1 MDSLSFDVLVFV
13 VWPLG
18 DSKIYFGMFH
28 KDVSYSTSF
37 MASFMTSCNVSAL
50 SCESSNLLCFTIAK
64 CQQYFCHNTVVLR
77 VKTWRECWIFFNLFL
92 LIFKFYIVST
102 AYLWRTEG
110 VDQQEL
116 SETLWKHE
124 DHSLLA
130 MKFDGL
136 SIPHTCDH
144 NSFICSF
151 VFAERPVM
159 YTKRSPWGQSMLLH
173 QVRGSFAVSQLLS
186 PTFCFSLHDHWI
198 FSFHCQL
205 MLQAGGVSSPGLQ
218 DFSSELRLAIQGTS
232 VSSMP
237 NY

>member
-28 KDVSYSTSF
+28 KDVSCPTSF

-50 SCESSNLLCFTIAK
+50 SCESSNLLCFTIAE
-64 CQQYFCHNTVVLR
+64 CQQSRPARIIGDL
-77 VKTWRECWIFFNLFL
+77 VKAR
-92 LIFKFYIVST
+92 
-102 AYLWRTEG
+102 G
-110 VDQQEL
+110 
-116 SETLWKHE
+116 
-124 DHSLLA
+124 SLLA

-159 YTKRSPWGQSMLLH
+159 YTKRSPWGQSMLPH
-173 QVRGSFAVSQLLS
+173 
-186 PTFCFSLHDHWI
+186 
-198 FSFHCQL
+198 QL
-205 MLQAGGVSSPGLQ
+205 MLRAGGVSSPGLQ

-232 VSSMP
+232 VSLMP